1 MGQSMEL
8 RQTSML
14 NDKQST
20 ALLRFDNVALVRGGR
35 MLFRG
40 ISFALNTG
48 DALILTGA
56 NGVGKSSLLRL
67 AAGLLKPIAGTVSRN
82 VSLTLA
88 DDMLALDMDKS
99 LNAALTFWA
108 RIDGRSDID
117 VATALNSLGIAHLAD
132 VPVRMLSTGQK
143 KRAVLARTIASG
155 AILWLLDEP
164 ANGLDKD
171 SVAQLET
178 IIADHRSKGGAVLI
192 ASHLPI
198 LAQGATTLA
207 LETLPQPQAEL
218 EKDAF

>member
-1 MGQSMEL
+1 MGQSMGP

-14 NDKQST
+14 NDKQSAT
-20 ALLRFDNVALVRGGR
+20 VLRFDNVALVRGGR

-40 ISFALNTG
+40 ISFALSAG
-48 DALILTGA
+48 DALILTGP

-67 AAGLLKPIAGTVSRN
+67 AAGLLKSAAGTVSRN
-82 VSLTLA
+82 ASLALA

-99 LNAALTFWA
+99 LSAALIFWA
-108 RIDGRSDID
+108 RIDGRNDAD
-117 VATALNSLGIAHLAD
+117 VTTALKSLGIAHLAD

-155 AILWLLDEP
+155 AMLWLLDEP

-171 SVAQLET
+171 SLARLET
-178 IIADHRSKGGAVLI
+178 IIADHRSKGGAILI

-198 LAQGATTLA
+198 AAQSATMLA
-207 LETLPQPQAEL
+207 LEALPQQQIEC
-218 EKDAF
+218 EEEAF

>member
-1 MGQSMEL
+1 MGQSMGL

-35 MLFRG
+35 ILFRG
-40 ISFALNTG
+40 VSFALNAG
-48 DALILTGA
+48 DALILTGV

-67 AAGLLKPIAGTVSRN
+67 AAGLLKSAAGTVSRN
-82 VSLTLA
+82 ASFALA

-99 LNAALTFWA
+99 LSAALTFWA
-108 RIDGRSDID
+108 RIDGRSDAD
-117 VATALNSLGIAHLAD
+117 VAAALSSLGIAHLAD

-143 KRAVLARTIASG
+143 KRAVLARTVASG
-155 AILWLLDEP
+155 TMLWLLDEP

-171 SVAQLET
+171 SLARLET

-198 LAQGATTLA
+198 VAQDATTLA
-207 LETLPQPQAEL
+207 LETLSQQQVEF
-218 EKDAF
+218 EEDAF